1 MTQNKTKVKL
11 VYKPRTKTIFKPQQW
26 CTKLKLRDNALEGMT
41 TYYNEWM
48 PENFQGGIFRVK
60 SVNRNTCLTGRI

>member
-41 TYYNEWM
+41 TYYNE
-48 PENFQGGIFRVK
+48 
-60 SVNRNTCLTGRI
+60 